1 MIMLACTK
9 SNTLLILLIF
19 SNFSF
24 AQIKPITKAKDS
36 TKYIHIM
43 YADHAAT
50 NEKYPRKQ
58 LLSGNVQIEHNGG
71 LLYCDKALVDKQEN
85 TAVAIGNVRL
95 EQGDTIHMQAG
106 YIKYNGNTS
115 FAEAFQ
121 HVILTDPKMSL
132 QTDTLYYNRNI
143 QEAYYTSGGKIRDSI
158 STLNSKI
165 GRYLLNENK
174 FVFINNVHVENPDY
188 KIDSYQLNY
197 FTDSG
202 ISNFYGP
209 TKIYNQK
216 SYIYAEKGHYDAKQ
230 KISWF
235 VKNAFIKHKNTSLKA
250 DSLYYDQNIEYATG
264 THNVVV
270 YDSIQHSWIYS
281 NYAQR
286 WTNKDSVRVSGQPLV
301 ISIKEKDTLYMRAQQ
316 FITAGK
322 KGGQKLWAF
331 KKVKFFSNDFS
342 GRTDSLYRDETQH
355 IMKLETTPVIWSG
368 DSQIT
373 GNKILIKN
381 DSLQNLDSLIIPKK
395 VFIIQRDSSGGF
407 NQIKGKKLL
416 GKFIEQNLKTI
427 DLYGNTEVI
436 YYLHEDSGE
445 LMGIEKNKSSH
456 IFIEFKQ
463 NTISTIRFYE
473 KPDGTIYP
481 PEKLLEKDKKFK
493 NFKWLGDQI
502 INKKEDVID
511 DAKITFSAVTLQK
524 STSKEKENN

>member
-1 MIMLACTK
+1 MPVYIK
-9 SNTLLILLIF
+9 SSFLLILLTF
-19 SNFSF
+19 STISF
-24 AQIKPITKAKDS
+24 AQIRPSIQAKDS
-36 TKYIHIM
+36 TKYIHIIF
-43 YADHAAT
+43 ADHAAT
-50 NEKYPRKQ
+50 NEKYPGKQ

-71 LLYCDKALVDKQEN
+71 LLFCDKALVDKQEN
-85 TAVAIGNVRL
+85 TAIAIGNVRL

-115 FAEAFQ
+115 FAEAFN
-121 HVILTDPKMSL
+121 HVVLSDPKMSL
-132 QTDTLYYNRNI
+132 QTDTLYYNRKI
-143 QEAYYTSGGKIRDSI
+143 QEAYYTSGGKIQDSI

-165 GRYLLNENK
+165 GKYLLNEKK
-174 FVFINNVHVENPDY
+174 FVFIDNVHVENPDY

-202 ISNFYGP
+202 ISNFFGP
-209 TKIYNQK
+209 TKIYNDN
-216 SYIYAEKGHYDAKQ
+216 SYIYAEKGHYDAQQ

-235 VKNAFIKHKNTSLKA
+235 VKNAFIKHKNNRLKA

-264 THNVVV
+264 TKNVVV
-270 YDSIQHSWIYS
+270 FDSINHTWIYAD
-281 NYAQR
+281 YAQR
-286 WTNKDSVRVSGQPLV
+286 WANQDSVRVSKRPLV

-322 KGGQKLWAF
+322 QEARKLWAF
-331 KKVKFFSNDFS
+331 HKVKFFSKDFS
-342 GRTDSLYRDETQH
+342 GRADSLYRDEAQR
-355 IMKLETTPVIWSG
+355 IMKLEKTPVIWSN

-381 DSLQNLDSLIIPKK
+381 DTLQKLDSLIIPKN

-416 GKFIEQNLKTI
+416 GKFVDQNLKTI

-436 YYLHEDSGE
+436 YYLHEDKDA

-456 IFIEFKQ
+456 IYIEFEKGE
-463 NTISTIRFYE
+463 ISTIRFYE

-481 PEKLLEKDKKFK
+481 PEKISEKDKKFK
-493 NFKWLGDQI
+493 NFKWYGEQI
-502 INKKEDVID
+502 IEKKEDVIGD
-511 DAKITFSAVTLQK
+511 KKITFSSETLQK
-524 STSKEKENN
+524 PTSVINQDD